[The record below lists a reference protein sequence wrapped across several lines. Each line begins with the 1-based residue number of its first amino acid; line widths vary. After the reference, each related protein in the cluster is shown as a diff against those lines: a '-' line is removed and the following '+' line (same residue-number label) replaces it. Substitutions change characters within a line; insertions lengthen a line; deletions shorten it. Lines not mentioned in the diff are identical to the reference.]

1 MWWNELE
8 LWLSEAS
15 VSRLYRVQD
24 FSTNTT
30 REQALK

>member
-8 LWLSEAS
+8 LS
-15 VSRLYRVQD
+15 VSKLYRVQD
-24 FSTNTT
+24 FSTNTI